1 MKQLNC
7 SVKEEGGGGEG
18 GGTSANNANN
28 NSRGGGWGTPKNTLK
43 SAMYHLL
50 GLYPHGTSDFML
62 Q

>member
-1 MKQLNC
+1 MLRKRGGGG
-7 SVKEEGGGGEG
+7 EEGGG
-18 GGTSANNANN
+18 TWANNANN

-43 SAMYHLL
+43 SGMYHLL